1 MCREIITGK
10 ATSSRFHAVQAG
22 LSKIKGKLQKLLDL
36 YLEDQV
42 SKQSLKLET
51 RKTELEA
58 LLACPKVPPLLLAGV
73 YREQIIRLHE
83 ALNSELETQRQEAAE
98 IVRSLIE
105 TIILT
110 PSDDGMRI
118 DVCGDLAG
126 ILTIASGTQ
135 KSANAGMR
143 SRFDPRSQFEMVAG
157 ACFPRCHKLTFLF
170 AANVICNIEN
180 THQFAA

>member
-1 MCREIITGK
+1 M
-10 ATSSRFHAVQAG
+10 
-22 LSKIKGKLQKLLDL
+22 
-36 YLEDQV
+36 
-42 SKQSLKLET
+42 
-51 RKTELEA
+51 
-58 LLACPKVPPLLLAGV
+58 AGV

-105 TIILT
+105 AIILT

-118 DVCGDLAG
+118 DVRGDLAG
-126 ILTIASGTQ
+126 ILTIASETQ

-157 ACFPRCHKLTFLF
+157 AGLVLSLRQPQVENKTGLISCFNELF
-170 AANVICNIEN
+170 SAH
-180 THQFAA
+180 T